1 MMQRPG
7 PHTHNCC
14 GGRDVRFEQ
23 VGELLF
29 DIRVTVTI
37 TYADGRTQDVTVP
50 LTERLVKWTCR
61 PMAGPVGCE
70 SIRITPPS
78 RSSMK
83 AHAQLS
89 SDR

>member
-29 DIRVTVTI
+29 DIRV
-37 TYADGRTQDVTVP
+37 R
-50 LTERLVKWTCR
+50 LTPNSRPAAQSGHTFKVDMIGWLWTR
-61 PMAGPVGCE
+61 
-70 SIRITPPS
+70 S
-78 RSSMK
+78 R
-83 AHAQLS
+83 
-89 SDR
+89 